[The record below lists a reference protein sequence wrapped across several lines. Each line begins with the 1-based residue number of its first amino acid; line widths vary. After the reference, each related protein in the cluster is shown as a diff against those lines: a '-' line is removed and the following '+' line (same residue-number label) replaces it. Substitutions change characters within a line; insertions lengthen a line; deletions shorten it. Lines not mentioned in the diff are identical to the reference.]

1 MIGFTVQQRRVN
13 ELSKVLKGSDKK
25 IRRQLTIAVNATSK
39 KTQGGIAKQVAT
51 ELATAQKNI
60 KKTIKIKKK
69 ASNSEKVPQAVVS
82 QTETKRIPLRDFG
95 ARQNKKGVSYK
106 VSKSKGRKT
115 IKSAFV
121 VQSLGGHVFQRRGE
135 KARVK
140 KGRNAGKMKQKIFKL
155 FGASPWGVFVKNKM
169 KKPVV
174 KESKQELIKQI
185 ERRIR
190 FLKLKES
197 GAI

>member
-1 MIGFTVQQRRVN
+1 MIGFTVQQRKVN

-25 IRRQLTIAVNATSK
+25 VRRQLVVAVNATSR
-39 KTQGGIAKQVAT
+39 KTTGGIAKQVAT

-60 KKTIKIKKK
+60 KKTIKVKQK
-69 ASNSEKVPQAVVS
+69 AGKTQKVPTAIVS

-106 VSKSKGRKT
+106 ISKSKGRKT
-115 IKSAFV
+115 IQGAFQGPKPGVMKAGWRGRVFKRVGKSRLPI
-121 VQSLGGHVFQRRGE
+121 QQ
-135 KARVK
+135 
-140 KGRNAGKMKQKIFKL
+140 L

>member
-1 MIGFTVQQRRVN
+1 MIGFTVQQRKVN

-25 IRRQLTIAVNATSK
+25 VRRQLVIAVNATSR
-39 KTQGGIAKQVAT
+39 KTTGGIAKQVAT

-60 KKTIKIKKK
+60 KKTIKVKQK
-69 ASNSEKVPQAVVS
+69 AGKTQKVPTAIVS

-106 VSKSKGRKT
+106 ISKSKGRKT
-115 IKSAFV
+115 IQGAFQGPKPGVMKAGWRGRVFKRVGKSRLPI
-121 VQSLGGHVFQRRGE
+121 QQ
-135 KARVK
+135 
-140 KGRNAGKMKQKIFKL
+140 L

>member
-25 IRRQLTIAVNATSK
+25 VRRQLAIAVNATSK
-39 KTQGGIAKQVAT
+39 KTQGGIAKEVAK
-51 ELATAQKNI
+51 ELATAQMNI
-60 KKTIKIKKK
+60 KKTITIKKK
-69 ASNSEKVPQAVVS
+69 ADGKDKVPSAVVS
-82 QTETKRIPLRDFG
+82 QTQTERIPLRDFG

-115 IKSAFV
+115 IRSAFQ
-121 VQSLGGHVFQRRGE
+121 VQTIGGHVFKRRG
-135 KARVK
+135 KSRK
-140 KGRNAGKMKQKIFKL
+140 PIDKL
-155 FGASPWGVFVKNKM
+155 FGPSPWGVFIKNGI
-169 KKPVV
+169 KKPIV
-174 KESKQELIKQI
+174 KESKRELIKQI

-190 FLKLKES
+190 FMKLKES

>member
-60 KKTIKIKKK
+60 KKAIKIKKK
-69 ASNSEKVPQAVVS
+69 ASNSEKVPQAIVS

-115 IKSAFV
+115 IQGAFQGPKPGVMKS
-121 VQSLGGHVFQRRGE
+121 SWRGRVF
-135 KARVK
+135 KRV
-140 KGRNAGKMKQKIFKL
+140 GKSRLPIQQL

>member
-25 IRRQLTIAVNATSK
+25 VRRQLAIAVNATSK
-39 KTQGGIAKQVAT
+39 KTQGGIAKEVAK

-69 ASNSEKVPQAVVS
+69 ADGKDKVPSAVVS
-82 QTETKRIPLRDFG
+82 QTQTKRIPLRDFG
-95 ARQNKKGVSYK
+95 ARQTKKGTSYK

-115 IKSAFV
+115 INGAFQGPKPGVMKS
-121 VQSLGGHVFQRRGE
+121 SWRGRVFKRVG
-135 KARVK
+135 KARLPI
-140 KGRNAGKMKQKIFKL
+140 QQL
-155 FGASPWGVFVKNKM
+155 FGASPWGVFVKNDM
-169 KKPVV
+169 KKPIV
-174 KESKQELIKQI
+174 KESKRELIKQI

-190 FLKLKES
+190 FMKLKES

>member
-1 MIGFTVQQRRVN
+1 MIGFTVQQRKVN

-39 KTQGGIAKQVAT
+39 KTQGGIAKQIAT

-60 KKTIKIKKK
+60 KETIKIKKK
-69 ASNSEKVPQAVVS
+69 ASNSQKVPQAVVS
-82 QTETKRIPLRDFG
+82 QTETDRIPLRDFR

-115 IKSAFV
+115 IQGAFQGPKPGVMKS
-121 VQSLGGHVFQRRGE
+121 SWRGRVF
-135 KARVK
+135 KRV
-140 KGRNAGKMKQKIFKL
+140 GKSRLPIQQL